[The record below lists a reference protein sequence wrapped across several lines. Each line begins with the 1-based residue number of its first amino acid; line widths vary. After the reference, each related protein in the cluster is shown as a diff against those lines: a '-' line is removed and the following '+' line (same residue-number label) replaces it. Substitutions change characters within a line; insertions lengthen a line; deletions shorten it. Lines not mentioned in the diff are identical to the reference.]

1 MKDNFSVHKWN
12 KQRYLNESKINE
24 VEMPNI
30 PNQVFTKFA
39 TQIKNPQTF
48 ASAVLGLVNK
58 LSEKENASLLKNPKL
73 KRAMDLLADLSGDEQ
88 EAPAEEPVNET
99 LDPECH
105 DLADKICDYLG
116 AKGCVDALIRAMS
129 TEDCMLYLRA
139 IARDYD
145 IPDGLDRL
153 EEEPTNPSDNIGFNI
168 GAPKNNREVKAL
180 IQKLKDRKTGASG
193 DELSKIDTAIEKLS
207 SKIV

>member
-1 MKDNFSVHKWN
+1 MN
-12 KQRYLNESKINE
+12 SKIDE

-39 TQIKNPQTF
+39 TQITNPQTF
-48 ASAVLGLVNK
+48 AAAVLGLVNK

-73 KRAMDLLADLSGDEQ
+73 KRAIDLLADLSGDEQ

-99 LDPECH
+99 LDPGCH
-105 DLADKICDYLG
+105 DLADKICEYLG
-116 AKGCVDALIRAMS
+116 AKGCVDALVRAMS
-129 TEDCMLYLRA
+129 TDDCMFYLRA

-145 IPDGLDRL
+145 IPDGSEG
-153 EEEPTNPSDNIGFNI
+153 EEYYIPEQEKEPTNPSDNIGFNI
-168 GAPKNNREVKAL
+168 GAPKNNRQVKAL
-180 IQKLKDRKTGASG
+180 IQKLKDRKPGASG